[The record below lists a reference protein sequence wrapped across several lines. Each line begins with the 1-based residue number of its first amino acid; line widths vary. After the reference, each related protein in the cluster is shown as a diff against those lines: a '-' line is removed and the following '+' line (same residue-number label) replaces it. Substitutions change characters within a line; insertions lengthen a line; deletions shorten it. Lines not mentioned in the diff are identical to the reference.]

1 MSTVCERKTREE
13 EIGRWGKRRLVSARE
28 RPRSWKKGG
37 GELSAFVYMCAGRQ
51 E

>member
-1 MSTVCERKTREE
+1 MGEEETSVCERETQKLEE
-13 EIGRWGKRRLVSARE
+13 
-28 RPRSWKKGG
+28 GG